1 MEDNSG
7 NGLYYSALHE
17 KFAREHNERQMGP
30 SSRIDPYK
38 VYETTDG
45 QVVAATRE
53 ATGDYINTLRG
64 RFNDYARVGVKRS
77 LLATPSE
84 VTGRG
89 KEIAAERGVPATFE
103 GLSKITINRKF

>member
-1 MEDNSG
+1 MNKKEWRADRH
-7 NGLYYSALHE
+7 LPPY
-17 KFAREHNERQMGP
+17 
-30 SSRIDPYK
+30 RI
-38 VYETTDG
+38 YENTDG

-53 ATGDYINTLRG
+53 ATGDYIDTLRG

-84 VTGRG
+84 ITGRG

-103 GLSKITINRKF
+103 GLSSIAINRKPLIR